1 MVIYHEMM
9 EAKQSRS
16 QDSQSELDVLC
27 SESDSDGPTNTP
39 KRLKRKKVS
48 RLKKMLIFNRK
59 KSKKKLLIF
68 NRKKYVK
75 VSYLLMYLFFSS

>member
-27 SESDSDGPTNTP
+27 SESDSDGPSNTP
-39 KRLKRKKVS
+39 KRLKRKKV
-48 RLKKMLIFNRK
+48 KKNK
-59 KSKKKLLIF
+59 K
-68 NRKKYVK
+68 
-75 VSYLLMYLFFSS
+75 